1 MNEYANPDH
10 PAYAEWGAAYVL
22 GALTPDD
29 RRAFESHLHEC
40 EACRLSVAQ
49 LAPMPGLLSRARP
62 IIAADEDVTAADGP
76 PINLISLVER
86 REARRRQTVRRRIT
100 VAVASVA
107 AAVAL
112 AVAIPALTASDAA
125 LPIATVAL
133 EPVGN
138 SPLTASVA
146 LTETTW
152 GTSVSMVCD
161 YPATASGPIYAAD
174 PTYSLVIT
182 DSSGVET
189 QVSTWTATPGKTV
202 TLDAGTATPVD
213 QIATIEVR
221 DAAGEPVLSA
231 VA

>member
-29 RRAFESHLHEC
+29 RRAFESHLDVC

-62 IIAADEDVTAADGP
+62 IIEADSAATPEDGP

-86 REARRRQTVRRRIT
+86 REARRKQTVRRRVT
-100 VAVASVA
+100 VAVASIA
-107 AAVAL
+107 AAIAL
-112 AVAIPALTASDAA
+112 AVAIPALTTSDAA
-125 LPIATVAL
+125 LPAATVAL
-133 EPVGN
+133 APVGD
-138 SPLTASVA
+138 SPLTASVD
-146 LTETTW
+146 LTEAAW
-152 GTSVSMVCD
+152 GTSISMVCD
-161 YPATASGPIYAAD
+161 YPATAQGPNYPSNA
-174 PTYSLVIT
+174 TYSLVIT
-182 DSSGVET
+182 DTEGVET

-202 TLDAGTATPVD
+202 TLDASTATPVD
-213 QIATIEVR
+213 HIATIEVR

-231 VA
+231 TA